1 MVRGG
6 ALPSAAAL
14 LLLVLVSLFWVGRVL
29 GTG

>member
-1 MVRGG
+1 M
-6 ALPSAAAL
+6 PSAAAL